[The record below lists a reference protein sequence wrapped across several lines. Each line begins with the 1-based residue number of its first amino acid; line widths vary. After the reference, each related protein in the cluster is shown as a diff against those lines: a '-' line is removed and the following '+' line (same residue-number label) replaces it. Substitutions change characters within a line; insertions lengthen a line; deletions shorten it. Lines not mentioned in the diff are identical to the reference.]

1 MLRTIITLCTTL
13 AIAVA
18 TACGETPN
26 TVPTPAAT
34 PTFDQAARIA
44 NKSATFEK
52 LYRNNEAYQGKQV
65 YLKGRV
71 VQVIADGNSDR
82 YELRVAITQATRKSS
97 TAYNINAPALERYED
112 PVYVHY
118 RGPVRLLEGDIVE
131 ILGTVK
137 GLITYETVNGL
148 SVTIPE
154 ITDARLQLIN

>member
-1 MLRTIITLCTTL
+1 MPRNIVTLCIAL
-13 AIAVA
+13 GIAIVIG
-18 TACGETPN
+18 CGETP
-26 TVPTPAAT
+26 TAVPTPATT

-44 NKSATFEK
+44 NKSATFER
-52 LYRNNEAYQGKQV
+52 LYRNNEAYQGRQV

-82 YELRVAITQATRKSS
+82 YELRVAITRVTR
-97 TAYNINAPALERYED
+97 YNNPSIERYEN
-112 PVYVHY
+112 PVWVNY
-118 RGPVRLLEGDIVE
+118 RGPVRLLKGDLVE

-137 GLITYETVNGL
+137 GLITYETTSGS